1 MLFEVKFEP
10 SHLWGWLRLRTR
22 TEVLGAKRGNRA
34 ADGRGRII
42 LRRGSR
48 AEGPVRFAN
57 AVTRNA
63 VEGEVQEEEKG
74 EDPGKTL
81 CNTYYI

>member
-1 MLFEVKFEP
+1 MI
-10 SHLWGWLRLRTR
+10 GMIQRMRTSFSAR
-22 TEVLGAKRGNRA
+22 KGKRGRLI
-34 ADGRGRII
+34 GGRII
-42 LRRGSR
+42 LRV
-48 AEGPVRFAN
+48 GPVRFAN

>member
-1 MLFEVKFEP
+1 M
-10 SHLWGWLRLRTR
+10 R
-22 TEVLGAKRGNRA
+22 TEVSARLIEE
-34 ADGRGRII
+34 GRII

-63 VEGEVQEEEKG
+63 VKGEVQEEEKG
-74 EDPGKTL
+74 EDPR
-81 CNTYYI
+81 

>member
-1 MLFEVKFEP
+1 MVLKNIR
-10 SHLWGWLRLRTR
+10 SHDWNDPTD
-22 TEVLGAKRGNRA
+22 ENEFQ
-34 ADGRGRII
+34 
-42 LRRGSR
+42 R
-48 AEGPVRFAN
+48 AEREKRQADWRAHHLRVGPVRFAN

-63 VEGEVQEEEKG
+63 VKGEVQEEEKG

>member
-1 MLFEVKFEP
+1 M
-10 SHLWGWLRLRTR
+10 
-22 TEVLGAKRGNRA
+22 
-34 ADGRGRII
+34 
-42 LRRGSR
+42 RRGSR

-63 VEGEVQEEEKG
+63 VKGEVQEEEKG